1 MLLLFFVIDVLVF
14 LNCTMKFFLDH
25 LDCLE
30 GNNYLILL
38 FVVAE
43 ILVMAQCNLV

>member
-14 LNCTMKFFLDH
+14 LNCTMKFFLDQ
-25 LDCLE
+25 LVCLE
-30 GNNYLILL
+30 GTYYLILL

-43 ILVMAQCNLV
+43 IHVIAQCNLV